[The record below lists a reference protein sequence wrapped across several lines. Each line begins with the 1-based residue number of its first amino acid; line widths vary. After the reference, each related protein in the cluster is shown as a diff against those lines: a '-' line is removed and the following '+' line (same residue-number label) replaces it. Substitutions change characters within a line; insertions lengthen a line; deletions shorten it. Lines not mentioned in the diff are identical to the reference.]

1 MAYSSPGYTGMSYDD
16 DTYVT
21 EHEVEVAL
29 DQYLTELEEQLWLVE
44 YMRKVTFD

>member
-1 MAYSSPGYTGMSYDD
+1 MAYSSPGYTDMSYDD

-21 EHEVEVAL
+21 EHEVEV
-29 DQYLTELEEQLWLVE
+29 EEQLWLVE